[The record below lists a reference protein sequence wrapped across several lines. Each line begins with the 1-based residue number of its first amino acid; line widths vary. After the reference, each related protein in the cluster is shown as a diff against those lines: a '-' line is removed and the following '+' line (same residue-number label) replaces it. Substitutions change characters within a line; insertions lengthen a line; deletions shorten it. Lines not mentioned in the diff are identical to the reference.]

1 MMSPLEILSQRDSF
15 LRRVVD
21 KLGTSRIDFCETFG
35 FISAPRDHQESW
47 RPAGVLL
54 PLFFRERENP
64 SQGQGDFVFK
74 LMKRSSEVVQS
85 GDISCP
91 GGMLH
96 PVADPILSRFVAAG
110 FPPVLR
116 GEALAYARKR
126 GPADYRTILLFLTNA
141 VREAWEELGISPFN
155 VRFLGPLPCRPLI
168 AFTRVIFPVVGHVKR
183 DWTPRPNFEVEKI
196 LELPLK
202 DFFDAD
208 RYGLYTIETDY
219 KLRDNISGIRHF
231 PCFIA
236 KDDRGEEEI
245 LWGATFSIVMSFFK
259 IVFDFDIPQLNGMRT
274 FKKVLAAEYLTGN
287 QNKK

>member
-1 MMSPLEILSQRDSF
+1 MNPIEILSHRNTF
-15 LRRVVD
+15 LQQVVE
-21 KLGTSRIDFCETFG
+21 KLGTSPVDFCETLG
-35 FISAPRDHQESW
+35 FISAPKENRESW

-54 PLFFRERENP
+54 PLFYREGKTP
-64 SQGQGDFVFK
+64 SGGRGEFVFK

-91 GGMLH
+91 GGTLH
-96 PVADPILSRFVAAG
+96 PVADPILGRLIGAG
-110 FPPVLR
+110 FPPVIR
-116 GEALAYARKR
+116 GEARALARRR
-126 GPADYRTILLFLTNA
+126 GPAGYRAILLFLGNA

-168 AFTRVIFPVVGHVKR
+168 AFTRVIFPVVGYVRR

-208 RYGLYTIETDY
+208 RYGRYTIETDY

-236 KDDRGEEEI
+236 KDDRGQEEI

-259 IVFDFDIPQLNGMRT
+259 IVFDFDIPQMNGNRT
-274 FKKVLAAEYLTGN
+274 FRKVLAAEYLTGN
-287 QNKK
+287 QKQK